1 MGNAVRQ
8 HIIVEIRQAKY
19 FSMMFDTTP
28 DLAHREQMSEV
39 IRYVHIHETSV
50 EIKESFIDFFEIH
63 EKTPE
68 ELATEILSKLDAD
81 GLRVED
87 CRGQTYDSAA
97 VMSGRRTGV
106 QTRIRGKNPR
116 ALYVPCDSHSLN
128 LVGVHAAHVDPV
140 MVTFSPND

>member
-50 EIKESFIDFFEIH
+50 KIKESFIDFFEIH

-68 ELATEILSKLDAD
+68 ELAAEILSKLDAD

-128 LVGVHAAHVDPV
+128 LVGVHAAHVDLV